1 MQYIVDLLPGLGTT
15 LSLWA
20 LILAVGMP
28 GGLLLGYALGFGH
41 GALRAAAVVVVNLAR
56 GFPGLVTLYFVYA
69 GLPELGVLLSNFA
82 AVVLA
87 FAFTTMGYTADIFR
101 SAIQNVPRAQTEAA
115 TALGLGFW
123 KTQRLVILPQ
133 ALRSVLPALL
143 GFTVIVLQATSLGYS
158 VGAKELTGLS
168 YSLGAITFAALPY
181 MLATG
186 LIYLALCLTI
196 SRIAAWSERR
206 LSRPRPATAEPVPSA
221 PGGTAPPIP
230 IPDTTE

>member
-1 MQYIVDLLPGLGTT
+1 MQYILDLLPGLGTT

-20 LILAVGMP
+20 IILAVGMP
-28 GGLLLGYALGFGH
+28 GGLLLGYALGH
-41 GALRAAAVVVVNLAR
+41 GPLRAAAVAVVNIAR

-69 GLPELGVLLSNFA
+69 GLPELGILLSNFA

-101 SAIQNVPRAQTEAA
+101 SAIQNVPRSQTEAA

-168 YSLGAITFAALPY
+168 YNLGAIAFEALPY

-186 LIYLALCLTI
+186 LIYLTVCLAI
-196 SRIAAWSERR
+196 GRLAAWSERR
-206 LSRPRPATAEPVPSA
+206 LSRPRRLAAAAPAPSSPGAAHTPIPVPN
-221 PGGTAPPIP
+221 
-230 IPDTTE
+230 TTE